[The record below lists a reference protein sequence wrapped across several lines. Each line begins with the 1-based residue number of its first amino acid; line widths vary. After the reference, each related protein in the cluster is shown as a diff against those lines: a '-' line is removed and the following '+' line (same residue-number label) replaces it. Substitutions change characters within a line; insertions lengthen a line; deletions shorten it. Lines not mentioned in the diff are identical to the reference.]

1 MLGYNFFNPFA
12 PQRVEPI
19 TTVAGQVR
27 PTLLPMP
34 RPNYTPP
41 VGGISSQQS
50 AINAGFAD
58 PTGMTFDPPAV
69 VPTPAI
75 MVDPVVNRNVTSEQ
89 SAIDAGF
96 SKMGEAEH
104 DMDGSTTPKS
114 QADVAGAIGAVADF
128 AKALEP
134 EPMAVPTAP
143 APQTGDYVPVANPYE
158 KLDMLGKVAPR
169 LGLKLSNI

>member
-12 PQRVEPI
+12 PQRVAPI
-19 TTVAGQVR
+19 SAPVR

-58 PTGMTFDPPAV
+58 PTGMTFETPAV

-75 MVDPVVNRNVTSEQ
+75 MVDPAVNRNVTSQQ

-96 SKMGEAEH
+96 SKMGEAEV

>member
-12 PQRVEPI
+12 PQRVAPI
-19 TTVAGQVR
+19 SAPVR

-58 PTGMTFDPPAV
+58 PTGMTFETPAV
-69 VPTPAI
+69 VPAPAI

-89 SAIDAGF
+89 SAKDGGF
-96 SKMGEAEH
+96 TTMGEAEV

-128 AKALEP
+128 AKGIRARANGCADGTGTPNELCARRKPLRKVRYARQGSPTPWP
-134 EPMAVPTAP
+134 ET
-143 APQTGDYVPVANPYE
+143 Q
-158 KLDMLGKVAPR
+158 
-169 LGLKLSNI
+169 

>member
-12 PQRVEPI
+12 PQRVAPI
-19 TTVAGQVR
+19 SAPVR

-58 PTGMTFDPPAV
+58 PTGMTFETTAV
-69 VPTPAI
+69 VPAPAI

-89 SAIDAGF
+89 SAKDGGF
-96 SKMGEAEH
+96 TTMGEAEV

-128 AKALEP
+128 ARALEP